1 MNKIK
6 YKIDSNI
13 IAAWLW
19 AFGLSICLSC
29 SKKEDCPEDIYL
41 GHLNLGVQS
50 SQFLPYAGIRFLE
63 FIDSTGQEIA
73 VLYDPNGMLSDTART
88 LIENICLEDEQRADK
103 YYTSEHLTVN
113 YFDLDTSRKFRILGN
128 LGIREDVLSRLST
141 SEDPVL
147 YDELKLTVHRTNPS
161 ISGAV
166 ATLVY
171 AVDDRG
177 NESRYSDSLRLQTAR
192 FKPEAMVRVNDS
204 IYTDVYS
211 FGKNDTTIYFYFKPQ
226 IGVVAFQS
234 LDSTWW
240 NFHRKY

>member
-1 MNKIK
+1 M
-6 YKIDSNI
+6 
-13 IAAWLW
+13 AV
-19 AFGLSICLSC
+19 GLSFSLSC
-29 SKKEDCPEDIYL
+29 TKKEDCPEDIYL
-41 GHLNLGVQS
+41 GHLHLSTTS

-73 VLYDPNGMLSDTART
+73 ILYDPNGLVSDTART

-113 YFDLDTSRKFRILGN
+113 YFDLDTSRKFRVLGN

-141 SEDPVL
+141 PDNPVL
-147 YDELKLTVHRTNPS
+147 YDELKLTVHRSNPS

-166 ATLVY
+166 ATLSY

-192 FKPEAMVRVNDS
+192 FKPEALVRVNDS
-204 IYTDVYS
+204 IYRDVYS

-226 IGVVAFQS
+226 IGVVAFQAS
-234 LDSTWW
+234 DSTWW